1 MPLPRWFTPAELL
14 VSPSDDGNLF
24 LWDYASGCL
33 AAVLAPP
40 PAPEPTLSTAG
51 SPGEPAAPPAAAA
64 TCVAPHPLLP
74 VLASGGADSVV
85 RLWSPEAEEAACM
98 QRAAAAAQ
106 ANLQA
111 LAEAG
116 MQPPDGA
123 GLPAALD
130 GRPLDCRAM

>member
-1 MPLPRWFTPAELL
+1 M
-14 VSPSDDGNLF
+14 SPSDDGSLF

-33 AAVLAPP
+33 VAVLAPP
-40 PAPEPTLSTAG
+40 AAAQPTLSVAG
-51 SPGEPAAPPAAAA
+51 SAGERASPAAAAA

-85 RLWSPEAEEAACM
+85 RLWSPEAQEAACM

-106 ANLQA
+106 ANLRA

-123 GLPAALD
+123 GLPAALG
-130 GRPLDCRAM
+130 GRPLDWRAM